1 MRRILAALLILA
13 SGLAACAVYSP
24 YTPYETCGVNQ
35 QGSGGGVVL
44 NDPIFL
50 PMMLLYGMGCE
61 TAKALDRHGAFDS
74 APAGKVENGVYT
86 AADGTFSVA
95 LPAPSIREQYAPQR
109 DYVFF
114 LPRLG
119 GAGPVYGVS
128 VTPEL
133 APIYAGLSIREY
145 AVSALRDSMLESQ
158 RVSGA
163 TLTLLHEEELT
174 LDGHPALFQAY
185 SQLTQDAQVKPP
197 AYYLV
202 YFLKTRHRAA
212 VLTLSLPGDCLPCT
226 GGTEAEVRAL
236 SPGIRSF
243 VESFRLSDPE
253 SYR

>member
-1 MRRILAALLILA
+1 MSRMTGILLILA
-13 SGLAACAVYSP
+13 LGLAACAVYSP
-24 YTPYETCGVNQ
+24 YTPYETCGVNTPR
-35 QGSGGGVVL
+35 SGGGVVL
-44 NDPIFL
+44 DDPIFL

-61 TAKALDRHGAFDS
+61 GVQALERHGAFDS
-74 APAGKVENGVYT
+74 APAGKVQDGVYT

-95 LPAPSIREQYAPQR
+95 LPAPSIREQYAAQR

-119 GAGPVYGVS
+119 GSGPVYGVS

-133 APIYAGLSIREY
+133 QPIYASLSIREY
-145 AVSALRDSMLESQ
+145 ATSALRDSTLESR
-158 RVSGA
+158 RVNGA
-163 TLTLLHEEELT
+163 TLALLHEEELT
-174 LDGHPALFQAY
+174 LDGRPALFEAY
-185 SQLTQDAQVKPP
+185 RQLTQDSAAKSE

-212 VLTLSLPGDCLPCT
+212 VLSVSLQGDCLPCT